1 MGEKNENLNQL
12 ELGIAGMT
20 CANCSARIE
29 RNLNKID
36 GVEAAVNLATE
47 RATIHFDPSKI
58 SQQAIM
64 DSIVKT
70 GYEPRLEEVSL
81 DIGGMTCANC
91 SARIEKKLN
100 KLDGIMDATVNLA
113 TEKATIKFNPSSV
126 NIQKITELIE
136 KTGYEVRD
144 TVQGEQIDSRQE
156 NENEL
161 KKLMIVAIIIVFP
174 LLLLEMLPM
183 FIPGAM
189 ELRESIIPKNIFNYF
204 SFVLASLSIAWP
216 GWRFYKTGFKSL
228 VQLNPDMNA
237 LVMLGTSAAYFYSV
251 VAVFLPQLLPAGTR
265 NVYFEAVAFIMATIL
280 IGKYLEAKSKGQTGD
295 AIKQLLSLQA
305 KTARV
310 ERNNE
315 VIEIPIDEVR
325 LGDLITVR
333 PGEKIPVDG
342 EIISGKTFIDESMIT
357 GEPIPNEKNVGDNVV
372 GATINQT
379 GNVVFKATK
388 IGADTTLAQIIK
400 LVEDAQGSKAPIQAL
415 ADRVVA
421 IFVPIVISLSLIT
434 FAVWMIFGPQ
444 PALAFAVVNAVAVL
458 LISCPCAMGLATPI
472 SIMVGS
478 GKSAEMGTLFK
489 TAAALQNFGETKV
502 IAFDKTGTLTKGKPE
517 LTDLIVEAG
526 FDKNEVLQLAASIEE
541 SSEHPIARAIV
552 NAANEAGLELKEVK
566 DFEAVPGY
574 GVTAV
579 VDNKSIQ
586 IGADRY
592 LEKLNISY
600 PSQVASKLANQ
611 AKTPLYVAIDGKL
624 AAIIAVADK
633 IKDGSKETIEVLH
646 KQGIKVAMIT
656 GDNKD
661 TANAIAKELG
671 IDKVLA
677 EVLPSGKV
685 EAIKE
690 LQASSDSVSFVGD
703 GINDAPALAQADVG
717 VAIGTGTDIAIESA
731 DVILMSGDLRAVPNA
746 LGISKATLTNIK
758 QNLFWAF
765 IYNIILIPVAA
776 GVLFPSFGILLS
788 PILAAAAMGVSSI
801 FVVSNAMRLKR
812 FKGQMALPSN

>member
-1 MGEKNENLNQL
+1 
-12 ELGIAGMT
+12 
-20 CANCSARIE
+20 
-29 RNLNKID
+29 
-36 GVEAAVNLATE
+36 
-47 RATIHFDPSKI
+47 
-58 SQQAIM
+58 
-64 DSIVKT
+64 
-70 GYEPRLEEVSL
+70 
-81 DIGGMTCANC
+81 
-91 SARIEKKLN
+91 
-100 KLDGIMDATVNLA
+100 
-113 TEKATIKFNPSSV
+113 
-126 NIQKITELIE
+126 
-136 KTGYEVRD
+136 
-144 TVQGEQIDSRQE
+144 
-156 NENEL
+156 
-161 KKLMIVAIIIVFP
+161 
-174 LLLLEMLPM
+174 
-183 FIPGAM
+183 
-189 ELRESIIPKNIFNYF
+189 
-204 SFVLASLSIAWP
+204 
-216 GWRFYKTGFKSL
+216 
-228 VQLNPDMNA
+228 
-237 LVMLGTSAAYFYSV
+237 
-251 VAVFLPQLLPAGTR
+251 
-265 NVYFEAVAFIMATIL
+265 TIL

-611 AKTPLYVAIDGKL
+611 AKTPLFVAIDGKL

-788 PILAAAAMGVSSI
+788 PILAA
-801 FVVSNAMRLKR
+801 
-812 FKGQMALPSN
+812 